1 MSDKAKLFYFIYSY
15 IIFWF
20 MMIGT
25 YLIFTGI
32 MQLLKIIFHF
42 NQNVWQV
49 GLVVF
54 VIFIVHHISKRNGS
68 EVVEKM
74 DDKIQDEKWKK

>member
-32 MQLLKIIFHF
+32 MQLLKMIFHF
-42 NQNVWQV
+42 NQPT
-49 GLVVF
+49 
-54 VIFIVHHISKRNGS
+54 K
-68 EVVEKM
+68 EVLQECKL
-74 DDKIQDEKWKK
+74 Q